1 MIIKIMKIVIMTVGT
16 EGDVRPHIAL
26 GEGLLARGHAVRLAA
41 DPCFETAITR
51 AGLKFS
57 PLTADFSG
65 MMRHNPQALD
75 GSNGMAAARV
85 VVAETRR
92 MAQDWPAQ
100 GLKAAEGATLLIG
113 SGNVSLLAASLAE
126 RLQVPFVQTQLQPLE
141 ASHALPP
148 VWFRPRPLPASVNFA
163 LHRTLR
169 QTAWLL
175 MRDTANRMRRALDL
189 PLYPLKGPWHNPKAT
204 GGHILFGFSQH
215 VVPRQ
220 PEWPARIAMPGY
232 FVSAKNAAY
241 TPDADLAHFLQ
252 AGDKPAYIGFGSMV
266 SGEAAALAATVQAAV
281 QHAGLRAVV
290 GSGWSKLGQ
299 FLPTS
304 ARIHV
309 VDHVPHEWLFSKMR
323 LAVHHC
329 GAGTAAAAVRAGI
342 PTVPVPF
349 VGDQYFWGWQLHRIG
364 VATPTQSLRTLT
376 AQTLADAMLQ
386 ATSPHMVANADR
398 LGSLVR
404 AEDGTANAITQL
416 ERWGLLHRQA

>member
-1 MIIKIMKIVIMTVGT
+1 MTIVIMTVGT

-41 DPCFETAITR
+41 DPGFKASITK
-51 AGLKFS
+51 AGLEFS
-57 PLTADFSG
+57 PLTADFAG

-75 GSNGMAAARV
+75 GGSGLAAARV

-113 SGNVSLLAASLAE
+113 SGNVSLLATSLAE

-148 VWFRPRPLPASVNFA
+148 VWFRPRSLPASVTFA

-175 MRDTANRMRRALDL
+175 LRHTANDMRKALDL
-189 PLYPLKGPWHNPKAT
+189 PPYPLKGPWHDPKAT
-204 GGHILFGFSQH
+204 GGRILFGFSPH

-232 FVSAKNAAY
+232 FVSAKNADY
-241 TPDADLAHFLQ
+241 TPDTDLARFLQ
-252 AGDKPAYIGFGSMV
+252 AGDKPAYIGFGSML
-266 SGEAAALAATVQAAV
+266 SGEAETLAATVRDAV
-281 QHAGLRAVV
+281 QRTGLRAVV
-290 GSGWSKLGQ
+290 GSGWSNLRR
-299 FLPTS
+299 FLPNS
-304 ARIHV
+304 AHIHV
-309 VDHVPHEWLFSKMR
+309 VNHVPHEWLFSQMR

-364 VATPTQSLRTLT
+364 VATPTQNLRSLT
-376 AQTLADAMLQ
+376 AHTLGDAMLQ
-386 ATSPHMVANADR
+386 ATSPHMVANASR
-398 LGSLVR
+398 LGTQVR
-404 AEDGTANAITQL
+404 AENGVQNAITQL
-416 ERWGLLHRQA
+416 EKWNIL